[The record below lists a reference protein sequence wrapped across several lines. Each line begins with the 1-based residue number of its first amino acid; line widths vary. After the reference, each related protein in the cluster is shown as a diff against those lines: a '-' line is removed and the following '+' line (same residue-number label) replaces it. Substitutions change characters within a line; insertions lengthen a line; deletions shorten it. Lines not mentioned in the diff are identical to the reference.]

1 VAAFNI
7 PLLPILLLQL
17 KYDRRLDRLLG
28 SSIAFRIRIYGSM
41 LICTAALY
49 GIPWLGQPL
58 PLITGLVCWMG
69 IFNAVGTGAYFALVS
84 QFPIKTAI
92 FWAVGQRLSTGLIL
106 GFQFLLI
113 RPSLSEDSENMY
125 YFFCCATV
133 SFLGVV
139 FAYILMNLPVTEYQL
154 IARDEQIMAAKYPD
168 SRANKVSKF
177 QLLKVVW
184 PTTLAG
190 ALILFSD
197 IAVTSVFT
205 YFPSETSTVSLLKSK
220 INWP

>member
-1 VAAFNI
+1 
-7 PLLPILLLQL
+7 
-17 KYDRRLDRLLG
+17 
-28 SSIAFRIRIYGSM
+28 
-41 LICTAALY
+41 
-49 GIPWLGQPL
+49 
-58 PLITGLVCWMG
+58 
-69 IFNAVGTGAYFALVS
+69 
-84 QFPIKTAI
+84 
-92 FWAVGQRLSTGLIL
+92 
-106 GFQFLLI
+106 
-113 RPSLSEDSENMY
+113 MY

-154 IARDEQIMAAKYPD
+154 IARDEYDHAFEHSFFWIFSPEGLHRQIMAAKYPD